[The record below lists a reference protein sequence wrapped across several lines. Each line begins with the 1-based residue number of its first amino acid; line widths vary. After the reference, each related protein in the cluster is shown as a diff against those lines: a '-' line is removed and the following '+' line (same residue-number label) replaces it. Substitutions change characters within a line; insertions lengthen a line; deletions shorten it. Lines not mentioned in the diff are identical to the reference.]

1 MFQVVSNTNNVVVKL
16 RDQLLMMI
24 WADLIA
30 FFTGNKEGVDWSAV
44 MDLNVIKKLRVDFV
58 VTTNTT

>member
-30 FFTGNKEGVDWSAV
+30 FFTGNKEGVDWSE
-44 MDLNVIKKLRVDFV
+44 N
-58 VTTNTT
+58 

>member
-16 RDQLLMMI
+16 RDQLLMKI

-30 FFTGNKEGVDWSAV
+30 FLLVIRKVWTGVLSWIS
-44 MDLNVIKKLRVDFV
+44 M
-58 VTTNTT
+58 